1 MSSKQ
6 SFYFISNT
14 DIINPKGGW
23 DGLGSMLYN
32 ILDKHFDVQLLD
44 NINPKVSI
52 LDKYLNILKKKMG
65 IKSNFYFFS
74 RNRLKKI
81 AGIYSRK
88 LDEKTSFLFFHGST
102 PWAHI
107 IPDQKYFV
115 LLDCSF
121 KTYLTVYH
129 DKSKFSGFD
138 LNRLYKHDKAFLNN
152 AELVLFTSSFAL
164 NKASSDYNL
173 STEKFIS
180 ISQGPSIPASER
192 YLDSTI
198 KKKQFLFIASNFEGK
213 GGLLIYNAF
222 KRFAKLNSD
231 YKLVIVGQ
239 KPPQYILDNNNVT
252 YLGFIDK
259 SNVDGLSLLVKL
271 YTESLF
277 LLLLSDQDI
286 APLVIIEAANEFCPS
301 IALNTSAVSEM
312 IVDNETG
319 YILNGKSEEL
329 LLLKLIETT
338 NLTNEEYLRICLNAK
353 DFMSINY
360 NWASIE
366 KKFID
371 VLESKINICK

>member
-32 ILDKHFDVQLLD
+32 ILDKHFDVHLLD
-44 NINPKVSI
+44 KINPKVSFF
-52 LDKYLNILKKKMG
+52 DRVVNNIKKKVG
-65 IKSNFYFFS
+65 IKSDFYFFS
-74 RNRLKKI
+74 PNRLKKI
-81 AGIYSRK
+81 AHLYENKI
-88 LDEKTSFLFFHGST
+88 DDKTSFLFFHGST
-102 PWAHI
+102 PWTYI
-107 IPDQKYFV
+107 IPKQKYFV

-121 KTYLTVYH
+121 KTYLSVYH
-129 DKSKFSGFD
+129 AKSKFSGFD
-138 LNRLYKHDKAFLNN
+138 LNRLYNQDKTFLNN

-164 NKASSDYNL
+164 NKASIDYNF

-192 YLDSTI
+192 HLDSTI
-198 KKKQFLFIASNFEGK
+198 KKKQFLFIATNFEGK

-222 KRFAKLNSD
+222 KRFAKSYSD

-259 SNVDGLSLLVKL
+259 SNVDGLSLLGKL
-271 YTESLF
+271 YAESLF

-338 NLTNEEYLRICLNAK
+338 NLSNEEYLRICLNAK
-353 DFMSINY
+353 DFMSINF

-366 KKFID
+366 KKIID
-371 VLESKINICK
+371 ILVSKINVKE